1 LQKGSRSLSKTLF
14 LFFRPEM
21 LEAALK
27 PRRGKHFDTIGLLQ
41 ACPFQSPMSMKF
53 EEVPAL
59 K

>member
-1 LQKGSRSLSKTLF
+1 
-14 LFFRPEM
+14 M